1 MDCLEGMRMLPDKCV
16 DLVVTDCP
24 YHICGGGC
32 SNGAY
37 GDGNGIFQKTNEPSG
52 MMSHRVKKSGGTT
65 NGVSK
70 HIDLYGVLGGGGVRK
85 SQVDNA
91 RSGKLFEHND
101 IQFSEWLPEVYRVLK
116 DGTHCYIMINGRNL
130 CELQTEAE
138 KVGFQYQQ
146 LLAWKKNNST
156 PNRYYLQCLE
166 FILMLRK
173 GAARNINDMG
183 VSNCLSVP
191 NIIGKEE
198 GKFHPT
204 AKPVKLME
212 LLISESCNEGDIV
225 LDPFAG
231 GGSTLIAARNLKRNY
246 IGYEIDELYYRLC
259 LKGLAQEQQATL
271 F

>member
-1 MDCLEGMRMLPDKCV
+1 MDCLEGMRQIPDGSI

-37 GDGNGIFQKTNEPSG
+37 GDGITTHEPSG
-52 MMSHRVKKSGGTT
+52 MMSHRVKNHAGTT
-65 NGVSK
+65 KENSK
-70 HIDLYGVLGGGGVRK
+70 HIDLYGVLGGGGLRK
-85 SQVDNA
+85 TQVDNA

-101 IQFSEWLPEVYRVLK
+101 IEFKEWLPEVYRVLK
-116 DGTHCYIMINGRNL
+116 EGTHCYIMINGRNL

-138 KVGFQYQQ
+138 KVGFMYQN

-183 VSNCLSVP
+183 VTNCLSVP

-198 GKFHPT
+198 GKVHPT

-212 LLISESCNEGDIV
+212 LLISESSNEGDIV

-246 IGYEIDELYYRLC
+246 IGYEIDELYYNIS
-259 LKGLAQEQQATL
+259 LKGLTQEQQQSL